1 MKGRVDMSAECKKKI
16 PVRTALAAAILIPV
30 IISSGCSGPDYEK
43 KYKMLV
49 NALVMHEW
57 DISSVTDGKLRVWLL
72 KDGKKELLYG
82 TTIKREKDGVL
93 YMWLSSDNKE
103 LKIAHISDHRNSF
116 ATHPNPFGNPFR
128 AHKVGSWSEKGNII
142 ATDYDVKR
150 NLRILCVLKDYNAK

>member
-1 MKGRVDMSAECKKKI
+1 MLTEYKKKI
-16 PVRTALAAAILIPV
+16 NIGIALVIAILILAM
-30 IISSGCSGPDYEK
+30 ISSECGGPDYEK

-49 NALVMHEW
+49 NALIMHEW
-57 DISSVTDGKLRVWLL
+57 DISSVTNGEIRVWLL

-82 TTIKREKDGVL
+82 TTIKREKDGIL

-116 ATHPNPFGNPFR
+116 ATNRNPFEDPFR
-128 AHKVGSWSEKGNII
+128 AHEVESWSEKGNII
-142 ATDYDVKR
+142 ASDYDVKR